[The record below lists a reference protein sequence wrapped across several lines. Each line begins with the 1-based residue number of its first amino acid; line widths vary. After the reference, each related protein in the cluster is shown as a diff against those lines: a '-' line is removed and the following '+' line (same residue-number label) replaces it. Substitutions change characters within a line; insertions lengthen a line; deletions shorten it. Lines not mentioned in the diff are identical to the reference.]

1 MSNDGTGA
9 GEPGDGNAAPTGGAA
24 SAPSPLEGIKVIEL
38 GHIMAGPVCGRML
51 ADMGAD
57 VIKVE
62 RVPGGDPS
70 RSFVPPDIDGE
81 SAAFMMLNRNKRGIA
96 VDLKEPEGVAL
107 TRRLIRTADVVI
119 ENYRIGTLDRLGLG
133 YDSVRRDNPGLV
145 WCEISGFGRT
155 GPFAERGGFDLI
167 AQGYSGLMSLTGEGP
182 GRPPVKCGVPLTDV
196 TAGILGALGVVT
208 AVLHRLLTGEG
219 QRVDTSLFEAGI
231 THTYWQSAMALA
243 TGAAPGP
250 LGSAHPLSAPYQAFA
265 TADGWI
271 NVGASS
277 QASWE
282 KVPDIVELSWLSED
296 SRFVDNAGRMAN
308 LGELVDIL
316 EPAFRQRT
324 TQEWLDRFTAA
335 GVPAGPVAD
344 VGEMLAHPQTVA
356 RDMVTEVDHASV
368 GEMKTI
374 GFPIKFSASPA
385 AVTRGAPTLGQHT
398 REVLLEHG
406 YKNEGIES
414 LAASGVI
421 ICS

>member
-1 MSNDGTGA
+1 MSDNA
-9 GEPGDGNAAPTGGAA
+9 RAAPA
-24 SAPSPLEGIKVIEL
+24 PLEGIKIIEL

-62 RVPGGDPS
+62 RVPDGDPS

-96 VDLKEPEGVAL
+96 VDLKKPEGVAL
-107 TRRLIRTADVVI
+107 TRRIIRTADVVI

-133 YDSVRRDNPGLV
+133 YDSLRRDNPGLV

-155 GPFAERGGFDLI
+155 GPFAEQGGFDLI

-208 AVLHRLLTGEG
+208 AILHRLLTGEG

-231 THTYWQSAMALA
+231 THTYWQSAIALA
-243 TGAAPGP
+243 TGASPGP
-250 LGSAHPLSAPYQAFA
+250 LGSAHPLSAPYQAFE
-265 TADGWI
+265 TSDGWV
-271 NVGASS
+271 NVGSPS

-282 KVPDIVELSWLSED
+282 KIPEIVEMPWLSED
-296 SRFVDNAGRMAN
+296 LRFVDNAGRLAN
-308 LGELVDIL
+308 RGELIEIL

-324 TQEWLDRFTAA
+324 TQEWLDRFTPA

-344 VGEMLAHPQTVA
+344 VREMLEHPQTTA
-356 RDMVTEVDHASV
+356 RDMVIEVEHANV

-374 GFPIKFSASPA
+374 GFPIKFSASLSSVA
-385 AVTRGAPTLGQHT
+385 RGAPTLGQHT
-398 REVLLEHG
+398 REVLREHG
-406 YKNEGIES
+406 YKDEGIEE
-414 LAASGVI
+414 LAAAGVI
-421 ICS
+421 ICG